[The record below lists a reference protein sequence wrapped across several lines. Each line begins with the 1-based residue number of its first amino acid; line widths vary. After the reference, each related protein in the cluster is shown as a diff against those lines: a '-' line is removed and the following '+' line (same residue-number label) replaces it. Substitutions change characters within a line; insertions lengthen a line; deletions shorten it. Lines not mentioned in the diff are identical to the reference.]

1 MTPGG
6 RRSTRP
12 LDSPAGVSSSKTRTG
27 PADRSAAGSLVAG
40 AAHFG
45 GARGVEQ
52 RVIQVQDQQ
61 ELAAIHHPPHALLP
75 AQPNS
80 GKE

>member
-1 MTPGG
+1 
-6 RRSTRP
+6 
-12 LDSPAGVSSSKTRTG
+12 
-27 PADRSAAGSLVAG
+27 
-40 AAHFG
+40 
-45 GARGVEQ
+45 
-52 RVIQVQDQQ
+52 VIQVQDQQ